1 VEEAPL
7 RPHASTAATARADAH
22 LPRIRL
28 RFTAL
33 YAATLLVVLLSAATA
48 LRFALRATVEREFS
62 ESVIASAG
70 FVQQFFRT
78 EIHEL
83 RTIEGTIVHVTEE
96 LVFEDRAIR
105 VRRPDGSIVGDSAK
119 LARRAQDLPA
129 ELVRVVRVPLDARL
143 APGYQV
149 EVSASA
155 VNTLALQRQ
164 VDQWFLIGIPLLV
177 LCAGGAGWWLTGR
190 TLRPVGAMADAA
202 ARIVPASGI
211 RLPVDDPRDEIG
223 RLGLRFN
230 ALLDRLD
237 GALSQ
242 QREFLADAAHE
253 LRTPIA
259 RMRARV
265 ELAMLGV
272 STSGANSLGADGTD
286 ATSETAR
293 ADVLTALDSELR
305 AISHQVDEL
314 LQLARADAMG
324 DEAPTLRHL
333 FLDDLIADELPRWRP
348 QAVQLGLSLD
358 CVVLEETPVLGDP
371 VLLSRL
377 VGVLVDNALRYGHQG
392 GDVRLSVR
400 PDQGV
405 ARFEVEDNGIG
416 IPASERARIFDR
428 FYRGEDARHKRA
440 DGSGLGLAIAMW
452 IVRRHGGRIDVA
464 ESAAGG
470 AVFVVRLPLAVG

>member
-1 VEEAPL
+1 MDFAPL
-7 RPHASTAATARADAH
+7 RPDAH

-48 LRFALRATVEREFS
+48 LRFALRATLEREFS

-96 LVFEDRAIR
+96 LVFEDRVIR
-105 VRRPDGSIVGDSAK
+105 VRRPDGSSVGDSAR
-119 LARRAQDLPA
+119 LARRAQDLPPGPMRA
-129 ELVRVVRVPLDARL
+129 VQVPLDPEL

-149 EVSASA
+149 EVSASLT
-155 VNTLALQRQ
+155 NTIALQRL
-164 VDQWFLIGIPLLV
+164 VDQWFLVGIPLLV
-177 LCAGGAGWWLTGR
+177 LCAGVAGWWLTGR

-202 ARIVPASGI
+202 ARIAPASGI

-265 ELAMLGV
+265 ELAMLGLSAHDADGV
-272 STSGANSLGADGTD
+272 KALDETSGA
-286 ATSETAR
+286 
-293 ADVLTALDSELR
+293 DVLAALDAELR
-305 AISHQVDEL
+305 AVSHQVDEL
-314 LQLARADAMG
+314 LQLARADATG
-324 DEAPTLRHL
+324 DEAPVLKPL
-333 FLDDLIADELPRWRP
+333 FLDDLVADALPRWRP
-348 QAVQLGLSLD
+348 QAMQLGIGLD
-358 CVVLEETPVLGDP
+358 FVVLEETPVLGDA
-371 VLLSRL
+371 VLLGRL
-377 VGVLVDNALRYGHQG
+377 VGVLVDNALRYSHAG

-400 PDQGV
+400 PEDGL
-405 ARFEVEDNGIG
+405 ARLDVEDNGIG
-416 IPASERARIFDR
+416 VPLPDRARIFDR

-452 IVRRHGGRIDVA
+452 IVRRHGGRIDVS
-464 ESAAGG
+464 EGSGG
-470 AVFVVRLPLAVG
+470 GSLFVVRLPLAAG

>member
-1 VEEAPL
+1 MRETPL
-7 RPHASTAATARADAH
+7 RPRMALRPDAH

-33 YAATLLVVLLSAATA
+33 YATTLLVVLLSAATA
-48 LRFALRATVEREFS
+48 LRFALRATLEREFS
-62 ESVIASAG
+62 ESVAASAG

-105 VRRPDGSIVGDSAK
+105 VRRPDGSMVGDSAK
-119 LARRAQDLPA
+119 LARRAQDLPVGP
-129 ELVRVVRVPLDARL
+129 VRVMRVPLDPPL
-143 APGYQV
+143 APGYYV
-149 EVSASA
+149 EVRASLS
-155 VNTLALQRQ
+155 NMLALQQQ
-164 VDQWFLIGIPLLV
+164 VDRWFLIGIPFLV
-177 LCAGGAGWWLTGR
+177 LCAAGAGWWLTGR

-202 ARIVPASGI
+202 ARIAPASGI

-272 STSGANSLGADGTD
+272 SVQGPDGADVTG
-286 ATSETAR
+286 EVAR
-293 ADVLTALDSELR
+293 GDVLIALDGELR
-305 AISHQVDEL
+305 AVSHQVDEL

-324 DEAPTLRHL
+324 DEAPVLRRL
-333 FLDDLIADELPRWRP
+333 FLDDLVADELPRWRP
-348 QAVQLGLSLD
+348 QAVKLGLSLD
-358 CVVLEETPVLGDP
+358 FVVLEETPVLGDP

-377 VGVLVDNALRYGHQG
+377 VGVLVDNALRYGHEG

-400 PDQGV
+400 PDNGV

-416 IPASERARIFDR
+416 IPASDRARIFDR

-464 ESAAGG
+464 EGTAGG
-470 AVFVVRLPLAVG
+470 SVFVVRLPLAQG